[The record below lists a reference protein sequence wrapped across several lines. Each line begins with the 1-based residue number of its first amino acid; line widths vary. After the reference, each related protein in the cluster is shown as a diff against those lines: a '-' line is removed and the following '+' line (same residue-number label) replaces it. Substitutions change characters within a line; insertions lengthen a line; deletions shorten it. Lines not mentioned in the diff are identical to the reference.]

1 MGPSSFHLQRLR
13 RLPFV
18 EEALRQ
24 ILVSDSRTLDDQV
37 ALTLIPAPPF
47 GEDQRARRMLELLSE
62 AGLSDATL
70 DPAGNVVAR
79 YDLGADPD
87 EAPLVVSA
95 HLDTAFPPGTPV
107 TLRREGSRLRA
118 PGIADDGR
126 GLAALV
132 ALARTL
138 RAAEVPLSVP
148 ILFVA
153 TVGEEGAGDLRGV
166 KELFSARGAG
176 HGARGFISLD
186 GAGIE
191 GVVVRGVGSRR
202 LRITVGGPGGHS
214 WSDFGVPNP
223 VHLLAEVVARITRIP
238 LTDIPRTTCT
248 VARWGGGTG
257 INAIPEDAWVEVDL
271 RSEDPRALADLED
284 RVRNALKVTLEG
296 SEQAAGL
303 GGERVHSS
311 VTVIGDRPAGSTD
324 PDSPLV
330 RATLAATRFLGRVP
344 TLLSAST
351 DANLPMSLG
360 IPALTIGAG
369 GRAGGAHTLDEWYD
383 NTGGPEGIQRA
394 LLTVLLAVGVPR
406 PAGAPGD

>member
-1 MGPSSFHLQRLR
+1 MGPSSVHLQRLR

-24 ILVSDSRTLDDQV
+24 ITSSDQV
-37 ALTLIPAPPF
+37 TLHDQVSLTLIPAPPF
-47 GEDQRARRMLELLSE
+47 SEHQRASRMAELMVE
-62 AGLSDATL
+62 AGLQDVAL
-70 DPAGNVVAR
+70 DPVGNVLGR
-79 YDLGADPD
+79 YSMGADPH
-87 EAPLVVSA
+87 EPPLVVSA

-107 TLRREGSRLRA
+107 TVRREGSRIRA

-132 ALARTL
+132 ALARAL
-138 RAAEVPLSVP
+138 RRAEVPVAVP

-166 KELFSARGAG
+166 KELFNPRGAG

-191 GVVVRGVGSRR
+191 GVVIRGVGSRR
-202 LRITVGGPGGHS
+202 LRITVSGPGGHS
-214 WSDFGVPNP
+214 WSDFGTPNP
-223 VHLLAEVVARITRIP
+223 IHILAEAVARLTRFTLP
-238 LTDIPRTTCT
+238 DIPRTTCT

-257 INAIPEDAWVEVDL
+257 INAIPEEGWVEVDL
-271 RSEDPRALADLED
+271 RSEDPRSLAELEA
-284 RVRNALKVTLEG
+284 RVREMVRLTLDT
-296 SEQAAGL
+296 SGL
-303 GGERVHSS
+303 AVGDHGERATVE
-311 VTVIGDRPAGSTD
+311 VEVIGDRPAGSTD

-330 RATLAATRFLGRVP
+330 RAALAATRFLGRVP
-344 TLLSAST
+344 ALLSAST

-394 LLTVLLAVGVPR
+394 LLTLLLAVGVPS
-406 PAGAPGD
+406 PAAAPGD